1 MADKRKLNK
10 NEIKKQ
16 LVDVNSKIENG
27 VFIFTG
33 PMVIVDFANAIK
45 KPVNEIISYFF
56 KQGKMYNIN
65 KTLDEEEIA
74 TLCLDYGYD
83 FQKEKEINAQ
93 NFMDNVEIFDEEKEL
108 SERPPIITV
117 MGHVDHGKTTLID
130 KIRGSQIAENEAG
143 GITQHIGAY
152 QVEYKKK
159 KITFLDTPGHE
170 SFALMR
176 SRGAKL
182 TDIIVLVIAADDG
195 VMAQTKEAIAHAKF
209 SNVPIIVFVNKM
221 DKQNADLEKIK
232 AELSNENI
240 IPEDWGGDIQFV
252 IGSALQNKGI
262 NDLFEAILIQS
273 EMLELK
279 ANSNRLPIGTI
290 VESHIDKGRGTI
302 ATLIVEN
309 GTLMQRD
316 FIVAGSK
323 YGRVRTLEDF
333 FGKKINFALPGTPV
347 VVTGLNYVPQAGDKF
362 FAFKDEKFAK
372 NLAQKKEFADK
383 QKNLRERNV
392 VEIKDGKK
400 IINLIIKSD
409 VQGTAEAVKHS
420 LSKLQNEEAKI
431 NIVSANVGLVSK
443 SDLLLAIASN
453 ASIYC
458 FNTLLNSNLNKMV
471 EENKIEVKF
480 YKIIYK
486 MIADVEKM
494 LKGKLAPKY
503 KDELTGRALVL
514 KVFFYSKV
522 GNIAGCKMETGF
534 IKANAKVKIYRENK
548 LIHEGK
554 IDSLQKEKNLVKKV
568 EVGKE
573 FGTHIYKFNDIKVDD
588 IIEAYQEVEIKK

>member
-240 IPEDWGGDIQFV
+240 ISEDWGGDIQFV

-514 KVFFYSKV
+514 KIFFYSKV

>member
-240 IPEDWGGDIQFV
+240 ISEDWGGDIQFV

-514 KVFFYSKV
+514 KIFFYSKV

-573 FGTHIYKFNDIKVDD
+573 FGTHIYKFNDIKVGD

>member
-240 IPEDWGGDIQFV
+240 ISEDWGGDIQFV